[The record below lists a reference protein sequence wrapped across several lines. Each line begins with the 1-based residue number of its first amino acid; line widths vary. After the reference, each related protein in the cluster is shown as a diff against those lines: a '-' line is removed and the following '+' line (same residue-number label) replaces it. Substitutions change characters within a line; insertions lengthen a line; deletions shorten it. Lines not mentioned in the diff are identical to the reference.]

1 VARRRKRKQ
10 EDPVASLMG
19 LLVLGI
25 GLAMWQLTNSLVV
38 VALTAGCIIG
48 IFVAIIMIINMKR
61 VERLKRSGI
70 KEIDQMDG
78 RQFENYLGH
87 LFRMHGYNAEVTQS
101 SGDYGADLVITKGGR
116 RIVVQAK
123 RYKNNVGLKAVQE
136 IYAAMNHYKATEAWV
151 VTNSDYTEQAYTLA
165 KSNGVKLINRNQLI
179 EMILAV
185 NPPKSAPVKKKAV

>member
-1 VARRRKRKQ
+1 MARRRRRKQ
-10 EDPVASLMG
+10 EDPIAGLMG
-19 LLVLGI
+19 LLVLGAAL
-25 GLAMWQLTNSLVV
+25 GVWQLTKNLVV
-38 VALTAGCIIG
+38 VALAAGCVVGLCIA
-48 IFVAIIMIINMKR
+48 VAMVLHMKK
-61 VERLKRSGI
+61 VDRLKRSGI

-87 LFRMHGYNAEVTQS
+87 LFRMHGYAAEVTQS

-136 IYAAMNHYKATEAWV
+136 IYTAMNHYKAAEAWV

-165 KSNGVKLINRNQLI
+165 RSNGVKLINRNQLI

-185 NPPKSAPVKKKAV
+185 NPSKNVAAKKKVV